1 MRVTEQT
8 ATHEAILM
16 IEDRALKMLLD
27 VYRLRRLSMLFAK
40 LVRLALLLQLFDT
53 FKTDLDIKIKSI
65 S

>member
-1 MRVTEQT
+1 
-8 ATHEAILM
+8 M

-53 FKTDLDIKIKSI
+53 FKIDLDIKIKSI